1 MPISLPLRPSLAPYV
16 IAIASFFA
24 TAAGAQDFP
33 IVIDHAFGSTTITE
47 KPTRVAT
54 VAWANHEVP
63 LALGIVPVGMARA
76 NFGDDDGDGVLPWV
90 ADRLDELKAEVP
102 VLFDEGD
109 GIDFEA
115 VAATAPQVI
124 LAAYSGLSRADYD
137 TLSKIA
143 PVVPYETAPWSTSWR
158 DMIRL
163 NAAGLG
169 MVAEGDALIDNIEGE
184 IAQKVAAYPEIAGK
198 TAMFI
203 IHLDVRDL
211 SVIRFY
217 SENDTRV
224 QFLSDIG
231 LASPRA
237 VQEASQPGQFAGE
250 ISAERIDTFD
260 DVDIIVTY
268 GGQPLLDRV
277 KSNLLTA
284 HLPSVRNGAVVL
296 LGNNRVGTSANPTPL
311 SITAVLDEYLQL
323 LSTAAQAVE

>member
-1 MPISLPLRPSLAPYV
+1 MSLPLRPSLAPYV

-137 TLSKIA
+137 TLSNIA

-169 MVAEGDALIDNIEGE
+169 MVAEGDALIDRIEGE

-296 LGNNRVGTSANPTPL
+296 LGNNPVGTSANPTPL